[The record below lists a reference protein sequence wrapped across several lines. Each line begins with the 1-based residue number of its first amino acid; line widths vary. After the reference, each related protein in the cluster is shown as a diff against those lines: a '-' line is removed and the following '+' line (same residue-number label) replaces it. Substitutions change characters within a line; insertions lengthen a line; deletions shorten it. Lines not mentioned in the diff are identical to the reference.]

1 MVMPASLQGNGVFSG
16 RWSGFAS
23 FLSTTGQDSSL
34 GSDRFAARNFLLD
47 EWVSDERALS
57 YHSSRGT
64 SNHSSIKEW
73 NRVHNEYLEST
84 VFLDQPNS
92 GAPQYV
98 DLGAFDA
105 CPETFRHPD
114 DLTMMGDLEPS
125 LELLRVERAQS
136 IAGAADV
143 RLTDLMHWAH
153 VASLNPRR
161 ETSEA
166 KVLDVALKRWASTRD
181 LRPVFVGFWEDLHEV
196 FGADPEHDP
205 LGWEDNLRDRLGLS
219 HYDPGVT
226 ARPIPILVFKYDVRS
241 IPHYRTR
248 ERTRAVAVPSVLDG
262 RISSAFCPAPRG
274 LSFGRV
280 VDLSASLYV
289 LGREAVHAFLPPDVR
304 QLFRVGEVRGPVSL
318 DLSRARL
325 WHLEYLRDE
334 MGRADY
340 ALGTDGDLV

>member
-73 NRVHNEYLEST
+73 NRVHNEYLESK
-84 VFLDQPNS
+84 VFLDQPNR
-92 GAPQYV
+92 GPPQSV

-143 RLTDLMHWAH
+143 RFTGLSDSGTSTGEYDQRHPAWAWMLH
-153 VASLNPRR
+153 
-161 ETSEA
+161 
-166 KVLDVALKRWASTRD
+166 VALKRWA
-181 LRPVFVGFWEDLHEV
+181 
-196 FGADPEHDP
+196 
-205 LGWEDNLRDRLGLS
+205 
-219 HYDPGVT
+219 
-226 ARPIPILVFKYDVRS
+226 
-241 IPHYRTR
+241 
-248 ERTRAVAVPSVLDG
+248 
-262 RISSAFCPAPRG
+262 
-274 LSFGRV
+274 
-280 VDLSASLYV
+280 
-289 LGREAVHAFLPPDVR
+289 
-304 QLFRVGEVRGPVSL
+304 
-318 DLSRARL
+318 
-325 WHLEYLRDE
+325 
-334 MGRADY
+334 
-340 ALGTDGDLV
+340 